1 MVTVSVQEIQ
11 SNFLH
16 YLSYL
21 QCGESILIMQENHAI
36 AELSPAK
43 NTSIVQ
49 RPFAL
54 CQQDFIVPDNFDEPL
69 PDDILD
75 AFEGK

>member
-11 SNFLH
+11 RNFLH

-21 QCGESILIMQENHAI
+21 QSGESIIIMQENHAI

-54 CQQDFIVPDNFDEPL
+54 CQQDFVVPDNFDEPL
-69 PDDILD
+69 PNDILD

>member
-21 QCGESILIMQENHAI
+21 QSGESIIIMQENHAI

-54 CQQDFIVPDNFDEPL
+54 CQQDFVVPDNFDEPL
-69 PDDILD
+69 PNDILD

>member
-21 QCGESILIMQENHAI
+21 QSGESIIIMQENHAI

-43 NTSIVQ
+43 NSSIVQ

-54 CQQDFIVPDNFDEPL
+54 CQQDFVVPDNFDEPL
-69 PDDILD
+69 PNDILD

>member
-11 SNFLH
+11 RNFLH

-21 QCGESILIMQENHAI
+21 QSGESIIIMQESHAI

-69 PDDILD
+69 PNDILD